1 MILLKRDINDGEY
14 LLTAEEGASLGSNF
28 VDPEAPKTEQGIQM
42 VQHIEA
48 HNIRAVA
55 FTLSKKGVV
64 PLYTNRQLQLPAEN
78 LE

>member
-42 VQHIEA
+42 DF
-48 HNIRAVA
+48 NC
-55 FTLSKKGVV
+55 F
-64 PLYTNRQLQLPAEN
+64 
-78 LE
+78 